1 MFIRINM
8 LQTHLKLG
16 FVFGTNIDEY
26 KGGCVLVCLQEGKN
40 NEKQL
45 IQGVLNKSC

>member
-8 LQTHLKLG
+8 LQTHLKLS